1 MQEFDGDLLLGGL
14 RLKHLHGQ
22 LESDRPLADSSD
34 HLLSG
39 RLKIDPAQES
49 LLECGRRYRLQI
61 DAGPAGPVE
70 VSRIDA
76 SHKDSLE
83 VEFQPSPPSTS
94 KTTH

>member
-14 RLKHLHGQ
+14 RLKHLHGE
-22 LESDRPLADSSD
+22 LESDQPLADSSD

-61 DAGPAGPVE
+61 EAGPAGPVE

-76 SHKDSLE
+76 SHNE
-83 VEFQPSPPSTS
+83 IEFQPSPPS
-94 KTTH
+94 KPVK